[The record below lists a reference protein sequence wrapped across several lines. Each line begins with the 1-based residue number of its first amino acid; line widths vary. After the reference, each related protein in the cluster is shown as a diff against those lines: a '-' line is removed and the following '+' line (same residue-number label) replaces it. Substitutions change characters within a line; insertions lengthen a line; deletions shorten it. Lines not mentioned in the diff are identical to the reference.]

1 MNASRCS
8 DHVRA
13 EAGRSKLTEEVKEE
27 VVVEDCA
34 QHSDWT
40 HTTGKFQLGSICI
53 YQQCLVR
60 QCPRLLLC
68 SVGT

>member
-1 MNASRCS
+1 MNASRCG

-13 EAGRSKLTEEVKEE
+13 EAGRSELTDEVEEEV

-34 QHSDWT
+34 QHPDWT

-53 YQQCLVR
+53 YHFIKLFGA
-60 QCPRLLLC
+60 LLLR
-68 SVGT
+68 SAGI